1 MEASPLT
8 LAYSHARKAAEETQK
23 LRFSVAGHEHTSAAE
38 NYAHAAKASSD
49 GEALRTLK
57 LLEEH
62 HEKLAQIIRQQL
74 SAPVALPPTEVKKD
88 TTNPEE
94 VDSKSPSDHEEAAT
108 QPESLPQTLTQVLPV
123 VHPGPRDRS
132 PALAKDMA
140 ALRRGIQPQQQRRGF
155 VPPPSVTVA
164 HAGGNL
170 STMAARQR
178 SPETQLRRA
187 QVGSRGIGAPRP
199 EPAVKDHPLDS
210 ATARPVPA
218 ADDDGF
224 AKFYATLTSGSL
236 SKLSSILA
244 YAGLPL
250 TERELTGQSYKLEKT
265 SARASNE
272 PDVNAIYSKAALRA
286 IKDDHG
292 PVFGGAESFY
302 VVPTTGG
309 TLSYANVLQYAE
321 QKSHRH
327 HLSGINE
334 EDEFV
339 DASEN
344 PSSSSHLHSRKR
356 SVTKSMA
363 PQKTPEELSIENA
376 VIREMLEKLSRRLE
390 DFESHAQD
398 ASLAALTQS
407 MASVAIQAPTSTFPE
422 YDKVESLRK
431 AEQELQKEKMD
442 KDRLAQ
448 ENAKQKQLLAKYRQ
462 HYEQLKESARAKE
475 KARRERAD
483 REPDVLS
490 P

>member
-1 MEASPLT
+1 
-8 LAYSHARKAAEETQK
+8 
-23 LRFSVAGHEHTSAAE
+23 
-38 NYAHAAKASSD
+38 
-49 GEALRTLK
+49 
-57 LLEEH
+57 
-62 HEKLAQIIRQQL
+62 
-74 SAPVALPPTEVKKD
+74 
-88 TTNPEE
+88 
-94 VDSKSPSDHEEAAT
+94 
-108 QPESLPQTLTQVLPV
+108 
-123 VHPGPRDRS
+123 
-132 PALAKDMA
+132 
-140 ALRRGIQPQQQRRGF
+140 
-155 VPPPSVTVA
+155 
-164 HAGGNL
+164 
-170 STMAARQR
+170 
-178 SPETQLRRA
+178 
-187 QVGSRGIGAPRP
+187 
-199 EPAVKDHPLDS
+199 
-210 ATARPVPA
+210 
-218 ADDDGF
+218 
-224 AKFYATLTSGSL
+224 
-236 SKLSSILA
+236 
-244 YAGLPL
+244 
-250 TERELTGQSYKLEKT
+250 
-265 SARASNE
+265 
-272 PDVNAIYSKAALRA
+272 
-286 IKDDHG
+286 
-292 PVFGGAESFY
+292 
-302 VVPTTGG
+302 
-309 TLSYANVLQYAE
+309 
-321 QKSHRH
+321 KSHRH